1 MEQTGIIIVAGGRG
15 RRMGG
20 ALPKQFALL
29 GGRPVLARTI
39 DRMAEALPGAR
50 IVVVLPA
57 AYTAFWQNLA
67 ARFDV
72 AAHTVAEGGEE
83 RFHSVRN
90 GLKALGGGCGLIA
103 VHDAVRPLASV
114 AMIRRT
120 VEAAAC
126 TGAAVPVVAAVDSLR
141 EVDAEGGS
149 HIVDRTRLRIVQTP
163 QVFDAERLRKA
174 YEAPYDPSF
183 TDDAS
188 VVERAGQP
196 VALTEGERENLKITT
211 PGDLTIA
218 EALLAASETPAE
230 DETDNL

>member
-1 MEQTGIIIVAGGRG
+1 MESTGVIIVAGGRG

-29 GGRPVLARTI
+29 GGEPVLVRTI
-39 DRMAEALPGAR
+39 NRMAEALPGAR

-67 ARFDV
+67 ARFEV

-90 GLKALGGGCGLIA
+90 GLKALGAGCALIA

-120 VEAAAC
+120 AEEAAR
-126 TGAAVPVVAAVDSLR
+126 TGAAIPVVAAVDSLR
-141 EVDAEGGS
+141 EVDAAGGS
-149 HIVDRTRLRIVQTP
+149 QIVDRTRLRIVQTP
-163 QVFDAERLRKA
+163 QIFGAERLRQA

-188 VVERAGQP
+188 VVEGTGQR
-196 VALTEGERENLKITT
+196 VALVEGERENLKITT

-218 EALLAASETPAE
+218 EALLAACEAP
-230 DETDNL
+230 ETDGTNDL